1 MKITNFIQF
10 DGDNFDTATGKGL
23 ISTIERDLPIT
34 ATPFSSSHPLAPT
47 HRIYA
52 KSPGGHDLEVGG
64 IWKKDNA
71 EGRPYYQLSIKQM
84 RFNANLGRFPNQ
96 DDPTLQAIIEWEQR

>member
-1 MKITNFIQF
+1 MIIHRFIRF
-10 DGDNFDTATGKGL
+10 DGDVFATSCGKDVN
-23 ISTIERDLPIT
+23 STIDRDLPIT

-47 HRIYA
+47 HSVYA

-71 EGRPYYQLSIKQM
+71 EGRPYYAISIKQM
-84 RFNANLGRFPNQ
+84 RFNANLGHCPNQ